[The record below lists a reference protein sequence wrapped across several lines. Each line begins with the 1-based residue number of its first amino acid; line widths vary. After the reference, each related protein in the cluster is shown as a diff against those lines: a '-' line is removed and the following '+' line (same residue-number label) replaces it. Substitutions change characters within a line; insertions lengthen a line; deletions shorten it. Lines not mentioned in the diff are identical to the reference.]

1 MTTANEYE
9 RAAYAYVEATRAL
22 FAQDVRPAGAR
33 GADEAPPAEALAD
46 QAQTLTVLAAQ
57 LTQAAEK
64 QLHAEDAQVRAQAS
78 TRLLAKALTDLEV
91 SAYLLQAAE
100 DEESGIEP
108 SSTRGAER
116 GEVLLADVEDYL
128 QLLVGEAEAQ
138 FRVAERGEVTP
149 TDVPTARVELSNA
162 VVDAL
167 ALISERATRTGQT
180 TLAGLLGLG
189 VSELAQ
195 AASVVGL
202 DIADALGYGE
212 KIGRLYNGFR
222 DFAVQSYDSLLALL
236 GKQLAQTGAQK
247 VLDWL
252 DKLKQGELFGDLLER
267 LYETEPT
274 AQELQKVVTESNAE
288 LDGFIASIDRVD
300 GLTARYQQ
308 QTELAEKILRAV
320 AFIGT
325 LPLAVLPQPKVL
337 LAAAYLLLAAYVI
350 LCGADYVD
358 APQLRLLNRV
368 PGVRQVVEG
377 QLVIV
382 QE

>member
-1 MTTANEYE
+1 MSTADEYE
-9 RAAYAYVEATRAL
+9 RAAHAYVEALRAL
-22 FAQDVRPAGAR
+22 VTSEVMPAGQR
-33 GADEAPPAEALAD
+33 GADEAAPAEALAD
-46 QAQTLTVLAAQ
+46 QADTLTTLSSE

-64 QLHAEDAQVRAQAS
+64 ELHAEDAQARARAS

-108 SSTRGAER
+108 SAMRGAER
-116 GEVLLADVEDYL
+116 GEVRLADLEDCL

-138 FRVAERGEVTP
+138 FRSAGRGEVTP

-180 TLAGLLGLG
+180 TLARLLGLG

-212 KIGRLYNGFR
+212 KVSRLYNSFR

-267 LYETEPT
+267 LYETGPT
-274 AQELQKVVTESNAE
+274 AQELQEVVTESEAE
-288 LDGFIASIDRVD
+288 LDGFITSIDRVD
-300 GLTARYQQ
+300 GLTDRYQQ
-308 QTELAEKILRAV
+308 QTELVEKILRAV

-325 LPLAVLPQPKVL
+325 LPLAVLPHPKIL
-337 LAAAYLLLAAYVI
+337 LAAAYILLAAYTI

-377 QLVIV
+377 QLVTV

>member
-1 MTTANEYE
+1 MTVARKYE
-9 RAAYAYVEATRAL
+9 RAAQAYVEAARAL
-22 FAQDVRPAGAR
+22 FTPDVMPAGQR
-33 GADEAPPAEALAD
+33 GADEAVPAEALAD
-46 QAQTLTVLAAQ
+46 QAETLTTLSAQ
-57 LTQAAEK
+57 LTQATEG
-64 QLHAEDAQVRAQAS
+64 QLQSEDPKIRAQAS
-78 TRLLAKALTDLEV
+78 TRLLAKALTDLEI
-91 SAYLLQAAE
+91 SAYLLLAAE
-100 DEESGIEP
+100 DEESDIEP
-108 SSTRGAER
+108 RAVRGAER
-116 GEVLLADVEDYL
+116 GEVRLADLEDHL
-128 QLLVGEAEAQ
+128 QLLVGEVEPQ

-212 KIGRLYNGFR
+212 KVSRLFSSFR
-222 DFAVQSYDSLLALL
+222 NFAVQSYDSLLALL

-252 DKLKQGELFGDLLER
+252 DRVKEGELFGELLER

-274 AQELQKVVTESNAE
+274 VQELRKVVTESEAE
-288 LDGFIASIDRVD
+288 LDGFVTSIDRVD
-300 GLTARYQQ
+300 GLTDRYQQ
-308 QTELAEKILRAV
+308 QTELAEKVLRAM

-325 LPLAVLPQPKVL
+325 LPLAVLPHPKVL
-337 LAAAYLLLAAYVI
+337 LGAAYILLAAYVI

-377 QLVIV
+377 HLVTV